1 MSRRMGRVNGLLRE
15 ELSELILRELKDP
28 RVASFVT
35 ITEVDTAPDLDH
47 ARVYVSVM
55 APPEEQV
62 DVMNGLRSAE
72 GFLRASLKSRI
83 QMRKIPTLTFELDA
97 SMERGADLLKLID
110 QVIESD
116 GAQEE
121 RSV

>member
-15 ELSELILRELKDP
+15 ELSQLILRELKDP

-35 ITEVDTAPDLDH
+35 ITEVDTASDLDN

-55 APPEEQV
+55 APAEEQA
-62 DVMNGLRSAE
+62 DVMKGLKSAE
-72 GFLRASLKSRI
+72 AFLKASLRNRMQI
-83 QMRKIPTLTFELDA
+83 RKIPTLKFELDA
-97 SMERGADLLKLID
+97 SMERGANLLKLID

-116 GAQEE
+116 SAHED

>member
-1 MSRRMGRVNGLLRE
+1 MNRRMGRVNGLLRE
-15 ELSELILRELKDP
+15 ELSQLILRELKDP

-35 ITEVDTAPDLDH
+35 ITEVDTAPDLDQ

-55 APPEEQV
+55 ATPEEQV
-62 DVMNGLRSAE
+62 DVMKGLKSAE
-72 GFLRASLKSRI
+72 GFLRASLRSRI
-83 QMRKIPTLTFELDA
+83 QLRKIPTLTFELDMT
-97 SMERGADLLKLID
+97 MERGADLLKLID

-116 GAQEE
+116 GTHQE

>member
-1 MSRRMGRVNGLLRE
+1 MGRVNGLLRE

-35 ITEVDTAPDLDH
+35 ITEVDTSSDLDH

-55 APPEEQV
+55 ATPEEQL
-62 DVMNGLRSAE
+62 DVIKGLKSAE
-72 GFLRASLKSRI
+72 GFLRASLSSRM
-83 QMRKIPTLTFELDA
+83 QMRKIPTLTFELD
-97 SMERGADLLKLID
+97 STMERGADLVKLID
-110 QVIESD
+110 RVIEDD
-116 GAQEE
+116 GAHQE

>member
-15 ELSELILRELKDP
+15 ELSQLILRELKDP

-35 ITEVDTAPDLDH
+35 ITEVDTSPDLDH

-55 APPEEQV
+55 ATPEEQV
-62 DVMNGLRSAE
+62 DVMKGLKSAE
-72 GFLRASLKSRI
+72 GFLRATLRSRV
-83 QMRKIPTLTFELDA
+83 QMRKIPTLTFELDTT
-97 SMERGADLLKLID
+97 MERGADLLKLID
-110 QVIESD
+110 QVIEGD
-116 GAQEE
+116 GAQQE

>member
-15 ELSELILRELKDP
+15 ELSQLILRELKDP

-35 ITEVDTAPDLDH
+35 ITEVDTAPDLDN
-47 ARVYVSVM
+47 ARVFVSVM
-55 APPEEQV
+55 APPEEQA
-62 DVMNGLRSAE
+62 DVMRGLKSAE
-72 GFLRASLKSRI
+72 GFLKASLRSRI

-110 QVIESD
+110 QVIEND
-116 GAQEE
+116 GAHQE

>member
-1 MSRRMGRVNGLLRE
+1 MNRRMGRVNGLLRE
-15 ELSELILRELKDP
+15 ELSQLILRELKDP

-35 ITEVDTAPDLDH
+35 ITEVDTAPDLDQ

-55 APPEEQV
+55 ATPEEQV
-62 DVMNGLRSAE
+62 DVMKGLKSAE
-72 GFLRASLKSRI
+72 GFLRASLRSRI
-83 QMRKIPTLTFELDA
+83 QMRKIPTLTFELDMT
-97 SMERGADLLKLID
+97 MERGADLLKLID

-116 GAQEE
+116 GTHQE

>member
-15 ELSELILRELKDP
+15 ELSQLILREMRDP
-28 RVASFVT
+28 RVGYFVT
-35 ITEVDTAPDLDH
+35 ITEVDTAPDLDS

-55 APPEEQV
+55 APVEEQA
-62 DVMNGLRSAE
+62 DVMKGLKAAE
-72 GFLRASLKSRI
+72 GFLKASLRSRL
-83 QMRKIPTLTFELDA
+83 QMRKIPTLSFELDA
-97 SMERGADLLKLID
+97 SMEQGANLVKLID

-116 GAQEE
+116 TAHEE

>member
-15 ELSELILRELKDP
+15 ELSELISRELKDP

-35 ITEVDTAPDLDH
+35 ITEVDTASDLDR

-55 APPEEQV
+55 ATPDEQL
-62 DVMNGLRSAE
+62 DVMKGLKSAE
-72 GFLRASLKSRI
+72 GFLRASLSSRV
-83 QMRKIPTLTFELDA
+83 QMRKIPSLTFELDMT
-97 SMERGADLLKLID
+97 MERGANLVKLID
-110 QVIESD
+110 QVIEGD
-116 GAQEE
+116 DAHQE

>member
-1 MSRRMGRVNGLLRE
+1 MNRRMGRVNGLLRE
-15 ELSELILRELKDP
+15 ELSQLILRELKDP

-35 ITEVDTAPDLDH
+35 ITEVDTAPDLDQ

-55 APPEEQV
+55 ATPEEQV
-62 DVMNGLRSAE
+62 DVMKGLKSAE
-72 GFLRASLKSRI
+72 GFLRASLRSRI
-83 QMRKIPTLTFELDA
+83 QLRKIPTLTFELDMT
-97 SMERGADLLKLID
+97 MERGADLLKLID

-116 GAQEE
+116 GAHQE

>member
-1 MSRRMGRVNGLLRE
+1 MSRRMSRVNGLLRE

-35 ITEVDTAPDLDH
+35 ITEVDTSSDLDH

-55 APPEEQV
+55 ATPEEQL
-62 DVMNGLRSAE
+62 DVIKGLKSAE
-72 GFLRASLKSRI
+72 GFLRASLSSRM
-83 QMRKIPTLTFELDA
+83 QMRKIPTLTFELD
-97 SMERGADLLKLID
+97 STMERGADLVKLID
-110 QVIESD
+110 RVIEDD
-116 GAQEE
+116 GAHQE